1 MPNLMEALEDVLIAT
16 VNGASSLE
24 INYTLT
30 TSNIG
35 KWFLIPARGVKT
47 VFLIFLNIR
56 TQEVIRG
63 RVQWIETNLAT
74 R

>member
-16 VNGASSLE
+16 VDGTSSLE

-47 VFLIFLNIR
+47 VFLMVGLFHSIL
-56 TQEVIRG
+56 
-63 RVQWIETNLAT
+63 L
-74 R
+74 